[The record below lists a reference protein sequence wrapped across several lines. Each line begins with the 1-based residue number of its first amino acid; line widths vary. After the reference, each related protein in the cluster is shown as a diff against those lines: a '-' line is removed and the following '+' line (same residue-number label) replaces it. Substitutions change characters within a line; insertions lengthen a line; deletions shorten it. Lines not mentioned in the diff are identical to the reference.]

1 MLSSKYLDCDDEK
14 YLLTRIQFV
23 AHNQVNNGGSTMDQS
38 SNSTQTNIDKQ
49 VCRIKRKLIASWMS
63 SNGASLS
70 DVGGHF
76 GVSSSRA
83 KQFIDYGNR
92 RISILMSPE
101 NAGVSSITRA
111 KISPERA
118 RFAMECDFD

>member
-1 MLSSKYLDCDDEK
+1 
-14 YLLTRIQFV
+14 
-23 AHNQVNNGGSTMDQS
+23 MDQS
-38 SNSTQTNIDKQ
+38 SNNTQTNIDKR
-49 VCRIKRKLIASWMS
+49 VDRIKRKLIASWMS
-63 SNGASLS
+63 SNGASMS
-70 DVGGHF
+70 DIGDHF

-92 RISILMSPE
+92 RISILMSTE

-118 RFAMECDFD
+118 RFAMECGFDISLMDSIKELCEIGIDLSELTMKPA